1 MNSSMALIGIVC
13 GLAMLTAAAQGSSNV
28 EDSQGEQSALQS
40 DATPLNGAD
49 NRHNPYD
56 CWPKEEID
64 RAIALD
70 ESYLN
75 YLNNF
80 AAGDQSQMIAH
91 YRRDLA
97 SLQSAKTD
105 VECAKK
111 KCPAILDCKAL
122 EDERAKVIA
131 QEALVEVLSESLEK
145 CKAEAMGRWQECVE
159 RGLICA
165 YGDSCAGS
173 ETLQTAGAQLE

>member
-1 MNSSMALIGIVC
+1 MALIGIVC

-111 KCPAILDCKAL
+111 NK
-122 EDERAKVIA
+122 
-131 QEALVEVLSESLEK
+131 
-145 CKAEAMGRWQECVE
+145 CVE
-159 RGLICA
+159 KEYLISYLRHHMYYHNQSHQNKADCFQDRTAQDRGP
-165 YGDSCAGS
+165 
-173 ETLQTAGAQLE
+173 ETGL